1 MLLHSGYHNLPR
13 KKMVWELKPDCH
25 NAFISDA
32 IRRDTAVAVIRCL
45 HFCDN
50 AGMDGDGYYKV
61 RPIIA
66 NINKA
71 SSRWNANDTKDY
83 AVDEIMVPYFGRH
96 GTKQFIQ
103 GKPVRYGF
111 KIWAICTADGRA
123 VWVEPYCGKDTLIE
137 DQGAGQGPN
146 VVLDLVGKAGLMEG
160 SHVYFDN
167 LFTSFPLLEQ
177 LSELRIGG
185 TGTVRQNRLNRVP
198 IKGKKEL
205 EKKAVPRGTADV
217 IYQADRVLVAW
228 KDNKAVF
235 MASNIHG
242 ADMTKTCRRYSRV
255 EKRDVQVGIYYFILC
270 KEPFFVLQKKCYAH
284 YIT

>member
-1 MLLHSGYHNLPR
+1 MLLHSGYHSLPR
-13 KKMVWELKPDCH
+13 KKMLWELKPDCH
-25 NAFISDA
+25 NALIADS
-32 IRRDTAVAVIRCL
+32 IRRDTAVAVIKSL

-50 AGMDGDGYYKV
+50 AGLDGDGYYKV
-61 RPIIA
+61 RPIIN

-71 SSRWNANDTKDY
+71 SSKWNANDSEDY

-103 GKPVRYGF
+103 GKPVRYGY
-111 KIWAICTADGRA
+111 KIWAICTSDGRV
-123 VWVEPYCGKDTLIE
+123 VWVEPYCGKDTRIE

-146 VVLDLVGKAGLMEG
+146 VVLDLVAKAGLIEG

-185 TGTVRQNRLNRVP
+185 TGTVRQNKLNKVP

-217 IYQADRVLVAW
+217 LYQADQVLVAW
-228 KDNKAVF
+228 KDNKAVY

-242 ADMTKTCRRYSRV
+242 ADMEKTCRRYSRV
-255 EKRDVQVGIYYFILC
+255 EKREIQVGLYYFPFC
-270 KEPFFVLQKKCYAH
+270 K
-284 YIT
+284 